1 MTMPLERRFAGVL
14 AHHNGSVVLVREEH
28 SRWGGAFWNLPS
40 GMLEAHETPAEGA
53 ARELAEETGLQVAP
67 SDLCLRTTSST
78 LVDDIAVHAWNFE
91 VEVVEAAITVSDP
104 DFLIQEARWF
114 PTDAAIDLFARCP
127 TGRWFIRR
135 SQF

>member
-1 MTMPLERRFAGVL
+1 MRRQP
-14 AHHNGSVVLVREEH
+14 R
-28 SRWGGAFWNLPS
+28 
-40 GMLEAHETPAEGA
+40 GA

-91 VEVVEAAITVSDP
+91 VEVVEAAIRVSDP

-114 PTDAAIDLFARCP
+114 PTDAAIDLLRSLPYRPLVYPALAVLTGAAADGTHWEFASPEADPVVTR
-127 TGRWFIRR
+127 IRSSR
-135 SQF
+135 S